1 MTFSCP
7 APTGEQTVSLEN
19 RFTPYAASKLEQS
32 FAQIQRCLALL
43 TSEQVWSRPND
54 VSNAVGNLVLHL
66 NGNIRQWILSALG
79 GESHERDRPAEFSHR
94 EPIPTEVILADL
106 QETVERAREVLSAL
120 SEQQLEAELTIQG
133 YAVTGME
140 AVFHAVE
147 HFSLHT
153 GQIVYATKLLTGED
167 LSLYDAHG
175 QRLDGRQHGA
185 V

>member
-1 MTFSCP
+1 MLFRS
-7 APTGEQTVSLEN
+7 
-19 RFTPYAASKLEQS
+19 
-32 FAQIQRCLALL
+32 
-43 TSEQVWSRPND
+43 
-54 VSNAVGNLVLHL
+54 
-66 NGNIRQWILSALG
+66 
-79 GESHERDRPAEFSHR
+79 
-94 EPIPTEVILADL
+94 
-106 QETVERAREVLSAL
+106 VLSAL